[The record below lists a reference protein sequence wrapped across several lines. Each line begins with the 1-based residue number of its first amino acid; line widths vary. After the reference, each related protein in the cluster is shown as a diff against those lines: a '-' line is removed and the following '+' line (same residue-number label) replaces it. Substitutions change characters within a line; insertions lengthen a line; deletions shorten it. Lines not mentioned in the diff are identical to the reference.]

1 MAKVVGD
8 IAVQVGADVSKLQD
22 GMRKGGR
29 SVKNFEAKSAKMA
42 KNFAKV
48 GVAVT
53 AAAVGIAASVFKMA
67 QSSGQAAADIKN
79 LSNVAGV
86 GVESFQRLAA
96 GARTVGL
103 EQEKLADIFKDVNDK
118 FGDFMATGAGPL
130 ADFFENIAP
139 AVGVTAE
146 QFAKLS
152 GPDALQL
159 YVTSL
164 ERAGVSQQQMTFYM
178 EALASDA
185 TALVPLLSR
194 GGAAMNAYGDEAQRA
209 GRIMSK
215 DMVAAGVELDNKLKD
230 ITDEL
235 QTKAKIAVIEYSD
248 EILAAADFITD
259 TLIPAI
265 GEFIGWISGFVDS
278 MAPAIKTLG
287 DFIGLLQ
294 TATGLGNEG
303 APATLGAGEAERWKR
318 DDFSGFDDSSTDV
331 SNTGAWPLDEDGN
344 LIGLDT
350 PTLNPPIVIKKPVTK
365 KPKAARSG
373 GGGGGGGGG
382 GASITREDLEA
393 MQELFAEEAE
403 LLDMQYEANLEK
415 LREFRE
421 SKMGTEEEFNALEAD
436 IKKKHEEDMLAL
448 ERAAQQQRL
457 QSFSGALGDLSSL
470 MQSENKKLFK
480 IGQAAAIAE
489 AVVSGYGAAV
499 SAWEKGMK
507 VGGPTVAYAFAGASL
522 LKTASLIS
530 SISSASSSG
539 AGGGVGGGAIAAGGG
554 AAAPQQR
561 RLAEFRVEGSNVQ
574 GLGSLVD
581 SINEALDQGFEINL
595 QYAE

>member
-22 GMRKGGR
+22 GMRKGGK

-139 AVGVTAE
+139 AIGVTAE

-152 GPDALQL
+152 GPEALQL

-209 GRIMSK
+209 GRIMSE
-215 DMVAAGVELDNKLKD
+215 DMVAAGVELDKKLKG
-230 ITDEL
+230 ITSEL

-248 EILAAADFITD
+248 EILAAADFITG

-265 GEFIGWISGFVDS
+265 GSFIENIAAFAES
-278 MAPAIKTLG
+278 MKPAIDALG
-287 DFIGLLQ
+287 RFLSLAQAAAGVEVGSADYSPEEGTRIRGDVND
-294 TATGLGNEG
+294 ANDLGGGDSSSSGMFYVDENGEVQEYG
-303 APATLGAGEAERWKR
+303 AGTPAIPGITAPATKPKIAL
-318 DDFSGFDDSSTDV
+318 V
-331 SNTGAWPLDEDGN
+331 
-344 LIGLDT
+344 
-350 PTLNPPIVIKKPVTK
+350 KKK
-365 KPKAARSG
+365 KPKGSKK
-373 GGGGGGGGG
+373 GG
-382 GASITREDLEA
+382 GATIDRDDLEA

-403 LLDMQYEANLEK
+403 LIDMQYEANLEK
-415 LREFRE
+415 LREFRDA
-421 SKMGTEEEFNALEAD
+421 KLTTEDEFNALEAD
-436 IKKKHEEDMLAL
+436 IKKKHEDDMLAL

-507 VGGPTVAYAFAGASL
+507 VGGPPVAAAFAGASL
-522 LKTASLIS
+522 VKTASLIS

-539 AGGGVGGGAIAAGGG
+539 AGGGVGGGAIAGGGG

-595 QYAE
+595 QYQE

>member
-86 GVESFQRLAA
+86 GVESFQRLAV

-139 AVGVTAE
+139 AIGVTAE

-152 GPDALQL
+152 GPEALQL

-164 ERAGVSQQQMTFYM
+164 EKAGVSQQQMTFYM

-209 GRIMSK
+209 GRIMSE
-215 DMVAAGVELDNKLKD
+215 DMVAAGVELDKKLKG
-230 ITDEL
+230 ITSEL

-248 EILAAADFITD
+248 EILAAADFITG

-265 GEFIGWISGFVDS
+265 GSFIENIAAFAES
-278 MAPAIKTLG
+278 MKPAIDALG
-287 DFIGLLQ
+287 RFLSLAQAAAGVEVGSADYSPKEQSRLD
-294 TATGLGNEG
+294 ADKPTGGGDPSNSGVFYVDENG
-303 APATLGAGEAERWKR
+303 EVQEYGAGTPAIPGITAPATKPKIAL
-318 DDFSGFDDSSTDV
+318 V
-331 SNTGAWPLDEDGN
+331 
-344 LIGLDT
+344 
-350 PTLNPPIVIKKPVTK
+350 KKK
-365 KPKAARSG
+365 KPKGSKK
-373 GGGGGGGGG
+373 GG
-382 GASITREDLEA
+382 GATIDRDDLEA

-403 LLDMQYEANLEK
+403 LIDMQYEANLEK
-415 LREFRE
+415 LREFRDA
-421 SKMGTEEEFNALEAD
+421 KLTTEDEFNALEAD
-436 IKKKHEEDMLAL
+436 IKKKHEDDMLAL

-507 VGGPTVAYAFAGASL
+507 VGGPTVAYAFVGASL
-522 LKTASLIS
+522 AKTGALIS

-539 AGGGVGGGAIAAGGG
+539 AGGGVGGGAIAGGGG

-595 QYAE
+595 QYQE